1 MKLKTVALGAGAL
14 GLAAALLL
22 PMTIRATN
30 ARASNKAAT
39 LDLTGA
45 WQLDPSKSDRPQR
58 GMGGGGMRG
67 GGMGGGMRGGG
78 GMGGGM
84 GRGMGG
90 GRHTRGGPPGEGV
103 GEGTAQGDRPAGDR
117 GMRLGLPRFL
127 RIATTDTGLAL
138 EDSSGAVMREIALV
152 PLPANETSVE
162 HRAPRTPGA
171 WKGDKLEV
179 EREDSRGGKITETFS
194 LEDKG
199 ATLVVKTKMTRS
211 QGGDFEIKRVY
222 HKVGA

>member
-1 MKLKTVALGAGAL
+1 
-14 GLAAALLL
+14 
-22 PMTIRATN
+22 
-30 ARASNKAAT
+30 
-39 LDLTGA
+39 
-45 WQLDPSKSDRPQR
+45 
-58 GMGGGGMRG
+58 
-67 GGMGGGMRGGG
+67 
-78 GMGGGM
+78 M

-90 GRHTRGGPPGEGV
+90 GRHMRGGSPGGGEGG
-103 GEGTAQGDRPAGDR
+103 GESTAQGERPAGDR
-117 GMRLGLPRFL
+117 GARSGLPRFL

-138 EDSSGAVMREIALV
+138 QDSSGAVMREIALV

-162 HRAPRTPGA
+162 HHAPRTPGT

-222 HKVGA
+222 HKAGA